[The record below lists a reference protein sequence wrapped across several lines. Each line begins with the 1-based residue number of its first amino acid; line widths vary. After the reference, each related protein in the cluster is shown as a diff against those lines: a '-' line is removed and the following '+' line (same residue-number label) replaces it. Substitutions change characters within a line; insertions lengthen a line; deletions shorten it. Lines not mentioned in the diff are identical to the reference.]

1 MEMNTYGGDYF
12 AEVSATFHKFS
23 DTFAFTGKYH
33 SNFYYQNNFIYRYE
47 LWGSVWLYTLF

>member
-23 DTFAFTGKYH
+23 DTFVFTGTYIFLDI
-33 SNFYYQNNFIYRYE
+33 FYLLTFIVSKQFY
-47 LWGSVWLYTLF
+47 